1 MRRFTFKVKFEYQIK
16 IGFVRKFN
24 LTVTFQLPLK
34 SAYAF
39 SWALWGSCYILLPCL
54 THGSMDRQV
63 RIGPRFSKILIL
75 KSAWIYCY
83 SRSSTGVQ
91 YYFTISWLFQ
101 VTLYFTDLCI
111 TVIIYYSQT
120 LFEMCQLPDC
130 TLENST

>member
-1 MRRFTFKVKFEYQIK
+1 MPMKMRRFTFKVKFEYQIK

-63 RIGPRFSKILIL
+63 RVAEIFEN
-75 KSAWIYCY
+75 
-83 SRSSTGVQ
+83 
-91 YYFTISWLFQ
+91 FNFEISMELLLQ
-101 VTLYFTDLCI
+101 
-111 TVIIYYSQT
+111 S
-120 LFEMCQLPDC
+120 
-130 TLENST
+130 